1 MNALTGE
8 LLRPPALRFDY
19 SSTSARHFD
28 ARRGLRTYGPYDS
41 GILDKDRIRAAVIFP
56 SQYAKEKNALVNGLT
71 NGYSSEYSSFIGFQ
85 RLFRIP
91 LSVEREWSLSAEN
104 EREVRRAVQD
114 LACQGNI
121 DLALILTTSRN
132 NGALYQTAKR
142 ELLGNGIPNQ
152 VVTVGKLRDAKQ
164 VPWVLEN
171 VALACY
177 AKIGGTPWVVASESS
192 RRELVIGISR
202 AQDRDRQFVVGF
214 VTLFT
219 QDGDF
224 LLLHSLAPVLEWDQE
239 KYVKGL
245 TALIVEAYHE
255 YRQIQGTPNAI
266 ILHLCKRPG
275 RFREVKAAQQALQQ
289 IGDAVPYALIH
300 LNNDSSYR
308 LFDAG
313 HATYIPQ
320 AGLKVELGWRNAL
333 LLLDGRVGDR
343 RYHRGVPR
351 VLDISMDKRSTMSPD
366 EFPHLVRQIYNFAR
380 VNWRGFNARAVP
392 VTLNYSYLIA
402 RLIVEIGVNTWNQVI
417 SAGRLRDKAWFL

>member
-1 MNALTGE
+1 MSTLTGE
-8 LLRPPALRFDY
+8 LLKPPALRFDY
-19 SSTSARHFD
+19 SSTSAQHFD
-28 ARRGLRTYGPYDS
+28 PRRGLKIYGPYDS
-41 GILDKDRIRAAVIFP
+41 SILGKDRIRAAVIFP
-56 SQYAKEKNALVNGLT
+56 SQYVREKDTLVNGLT
-71 NGYSSEYSSFIGFQ
+71 NGHSPFVGFQ

-91 LSVEREWSLSAEN
+91 LSIEREGPLSAEN
-104 EREVRRAVQD
+104 EREVRRVIQN
-114 LACQGNI
+114 LARQGNV
-121 DLALILTTSRN
+121 DLVLILITSQ
-132 NGALYQTAKR
+132 NGALYRTAKR

-152 VVTVGKLRDAKQ
+152 VVTVGKLRDSRQ

-177 AKIGGTPWVVASESS
+177 AKIGGTPWVVASDSS

-202 AQDRDRQFVVGF
+202 ARDRNGQFVVGF

-245 TALIVEAYHE
+245 TELIVDAYHE
-255 YRQIQGTPNAI
+255 YHQIQGAPESI
-266 ILHLCKRPG
+266 VLHLCKRPG
-275 RFREVKAAQQALQQ
+275 RFREVEAVQQALQQ
-289 IGDAVPYALIH
+289 IGDAVPYALMH
-300 LNNDSSYR
+300 LNDDSSYR

-343 RYHRGVPR
+343 RNRRGVPR
-351 VLDISMDKRSTMSPD
+351 VLDISMDRRSTMPSD
-366 EFPHLVRQIYNFAR
+366 EFPRLVHQIYNFAR

-392 VTLNYSYLIA
+392 ATLNYSYLIA
-402 RLIVEIGVNTWNQVI
+402 RLIVEIGANTWNQVI

>member
-1 MNALTGE
+1 MSTFIGE
-8 LLRPPALRFDY
+8 LLKPPALRFDY
-19 SSTSARHFD
+19 SSASARHFD
-28 ARRGLRTYGPYDS
+28 ARRGLRIYGPYDS
-41 GILDKDRIRAAVIFP
+41 GILGKDRIRAGVVFP
-56 SQYAKEKNALVNGLT
+56 SQHAREKDALVNGLM
-71 NGYSSEYSSFIGFQ
+71 NGYSSEHGSFIGFQ

-91 LSVEREWSLSAEN
+91 LSIAREWPLSVEN
-104 EREVRRAVQD
+104 EREVRRVAQD
-114 LACQGNI
+114 LARLGNV
-121 DLALILTTSRN
+121 DLVLILIASQ

-142 ELLGNGIPNQ
+142 VLLGNGIPNQ
-152 VVTVGKLRDAKQ
+152 VVTIGKLRDARQ

-177 AKIGGTPWVVASESS
+177 AKIGGTPWVVASENS

-202 AQDRDRQFVVGF
+202 ARDRNEQFVVGF

-224 LLLHSLAPVLEWDQE
+224 LFLHSLAPVLEWQRE
-239 KYVKGL
+239 KYVEGL
-245 TALIVEAYHE
+245 AKLIVDAYHE
-255 YRQIQGTPNAI
+255 YCRLQGVPDAI

-275 RFREVKAAQQALQQ
+275 RFREVEAVQQALHQ

-300 LNNDSSYR
+300 LNDDSSYR
-308 LFDAG
+308 LFDAS
-313 HATYIPQ
+313 HTTYIPQ

-333 LLLDGRVGDR
+333 LLFDGRVGDR
-343 RYHRGVPR
+343 RYRKGVPR
-351 VLDISMDKRSTMSPD
+351 VLDISMDKRSTMSAD
-366 EFPHLVRQIYNFAR
+366 EFPRLVRQIYNFAR

-402 RLIVEIGVNTWNQVI
+402 RLIVEIGADTWNQVI